1 MSENTMPENTAPEA
15 GTPEV
20 QSPDAGTP
28 EIQTPDQHQMRR
40 KMKLRAR
47 KVVKGHYALLV
58 LLCLIAIFFGTEF
71 TSIKTQ
77 NDNFH
82 KLITGQEIDVGGSSF
97 KAGGGSSHAEVFNDI
112 LENDVDAGKEQAD
125 KTTEEYKKTKLTG
138 NILGRRKGLL
148 APIVNTYSSGH
159 LYLTVVSAINNATKS
174 QTAAVT
180 LFIILSMLIS
190 AFIWIVVNN
199 MIGAVLRR
207 AFLEARLYSEV
218 PTGHLMHFK
227 TVKRWMRTARTLF
240 VTDLFLALWRLTIVG
255 AFIKHYSYF
264 LVPYIVA
271 ENPDIRTLEAITLS
285 RRMMDGHKWEC
296 FKLEM
301 SFLGWF
307 LLGSL
312 TFGLSEVFWSLPYR
326 VATCTEYYTKMREL
340 AQEKEIELSE
350 KLNDYYLYNR
360 AEEAF
365 LRECYPDI
373 EEQKHYID
381 EHRITLTGAHGF
393 LVKNFGLWIGH
404 TAEKEEYEKLDSI
417 RAQIAEERAAIKGRV
432 YPMRLNPLMDAAK
445 TLSLRALRFLR
456 SYTLWSMVL
465 AFFTFSL
472 VGWLWEVGI
481 HLVEDGIF
489 VNRGCL
495 HGPWLPIYGGGL
507 VMILIVLNRFR
518 KKPLLEI
525 VLIIVL
531 CGIVEFF
538 TSYFLEL
545 SSGMRWWDYSG
556 YFLNLNGRI
565 CAEGLMVFAL
575 GGSVV
580 VYLVMPLFDNVWARL
595 KRKLVIPL
603 CIALLALFVADI
615 VYSHYVPNVGAGIT
629 DYEDYQSEE

>member
-148 APIVNTYSSGH
+148 APIVNTYTSGH

-190 AFIWIVVNN
+190 AFIWIVVKN

-445 TLSLRALRFLR
+445 TLSLRALQLHPLVDGPGVLHVFTCRLALGSRYPPGRGRHLCQPRLPARPVAADLRRRSGDDPDRAEQIQEEAAARDRSDHRPLRNRGILYVVFPGTVIRNALVGLLGIFPESEREDLRGRPDGLR
-456 SYTLWSMVL
+456 SGR
-465 AFFTFSL
+465 FS
-472 VGWLWEVGI
+472 
-481 HLVEDGIF
+481 
-489 VNRGCL
+489 RR
-495 HGPWLPIYGGGL
+495 LPGHASL
-507 VMILIVLNRFR
+507 
-518 KKPLLEI
+518 
-525 VLIIVL
+525 
-531 CGIVEFF
+531 
-538 TSYFLEL
+538 
-545 SSGMRWWDYSG
+545 
-556 YFLNLNGRI
+556 
-565 CAEGLMVFAL
+565 
-575 GGSVV
+575 
-580 VYLVMPLFDNVWARL
+580 
-595 KRKLVIPL
+595 
-603 CIALLALFVADI
+603 
-615 VYSHYVPNVGAGIT
+615 
-629 DYEDYQSEE
+629 